1 MHIIALVLI
10 VALAWVV
17 LASLRKSC
25 ERTNAVH
32 GSDAWMVEQH
42 ERVVKL
48 GQESAIPASH
58 PLARLRRTLTV
69 VALSV
74 GVLAG
79 SVASLSAA
87 DQVKAKPT
95 GEDAKVKAATQRVE
109 RGGKMIGAGKVGK
122 GLEETAKGV
131 GDTVV
136 EGAKYS
142 GNKLKASG
150 KAAEPAAKGAWSS
163 FKSSASAFGTS
174 VKRFWA
180 RLVS

>member
-1 MHIIALVLI
+1 MHIIALVLV

-25 ERTNAVH
+25 GHSSAVH

-42 ERVVKL
+42 ERVVRL
-48 GQESAIPASH
+48 GREAAIPASH
-58 PLARLRRTLTV
+58 PLSRLRRTLMV
-69 VALSV
+69 VLVGA

-79 SVASLSAA
+79 SVAPLMAA
-87 DQVKAKPT
+87 
-95 GEDAKVKAATQRVE
+95 EDAKVKAATRRVE
-109 RGGKMIGAGKVGK
+109 RGGKMIGSGKVGQ
-122 GLEETAKGV
+122 GIEETAKGV

-136 EGAKYS
+136 EGAKFS

-163 FKSSASAFGTS
+163 FKQSANAFGAS
-174 VKRFWA
+174 VKRFFA
-180 RLVS
+180 RLFS